1 MKGGRKSEITLQRT
15 SHGFLLQ
22 EISMKKN
29 SSKRSFVWGVLFA
42 SVAVLAPSTRSAAVP
57 QASPAA
63 AMRADQ
69 APLYQMILV
78 DRTVKAVK
86 YAHRSGSTKIDFEG
100 TDLMAGA
107 KGEAKVD
114 SHRGSMEI
122 KVEFSNVQ
130 KPTTFGGEYLTY
142 VLWAISPEGRAVNLG
157 EVLIGDNNRS
167 KLDVTTDLQA
177 FAMIVTAEPYYA
189 VRRPSNVVVMENAI
203 RPDTVG
209 TEEAVDA
216 KYELID
222 RGGYIPTGYKFDPL
236 VLNSKLPL
244 EFFEARNALRIAQS
258 AGAEHYAT
266 SSYNNAAAQMKQADD
281 MAIRHGIDK
290 KKLSSTSRLVVQT
303 SEDAREIA
311 VKHMDDE
318 RAEAA
323 RTAEANRTASALAGK
338 RSAEADTAD
347 ANRARRNA
355 EGMTRDA
362 QDSARNA
369 IAGQAQAERDNADAQ
384 QQKRAAQEDS
394 EHNRASAAD
403 ANQANADARQH
414 QRDAESESARSRLA
428 ASDANSATADA
439 QQHQKDAEN
448 ESARN
453 RLAASDANLATADA
467 QQRQKNAESESARN
481 RLAAANSDQQLQ
493 QAVREREELRARLL
507 IQFNAILET
516 RDTARGLVVNM
527 SDVLF
532 DSAKFT
538 LRPAAREKLAKIS
551 GIVLAYPSLA
561 LSIEGNTDSVGTDA
575 YNQTLSENRAGSV
588 RDYLGQQ
595 GIPAASMTSRGFGKT
610 QPVASNDTSGGRQQ
624 NRRVELVV
632 SGEVI
637 GHTVAIGPSAMEF
650 LPLNPRR

>member
-1 MKGGRKSEITLQRT
+1 MTRNLR
-15 SHGFLLQ
+15 
-22 EISMKKN
+22 
-29 SSKRSFVWGVLFA
+29 KRSIVWGALFA
-42 SVAVLAPSTRSAAVP
+42 SVAILAPSSRSGGVP
-57 QASPAA
+57 QASTAA

-69 APLYQMILV
+69 TSMYQEILV

-100 TDLMAGA
+100 TDLMTSA

-114 SHRGSMEI
+114 SHRGAMEI
-122 KVEFSNVQ
+122 KVEFWNMQ

-142 VLWAISPEGRAVNLG
+142 VMWAISPEGRPVNLG
-157 EVLIGDNNRS
+157 EVLIGGNDRS

-209 TEEAVDA
+209 TTEVVDA

-222 RGGYIPTGYKFDPL
+222 RGGYIPTGYKFDPV
-236 VLNSKLPL
+236 VLNARLPL

-258 AGAEHYAT
+258 AGAESYAT
-266 SSYNNAAAQMKQADD
+266 SSYANAAGQMKEAND
-281 MAIRHGIDK
+281 MAVRHGSDR

-303 SEDAREIA
+303 AEDAREIS
-311 VKHMDDE
+311 VKRIDE
-318 RAEAA
+318 IRAEAG
-323 RTAEANRTASALAGK
+323 RTADANRVASANAGQ

-347 ANRARRNA
+347 AVRARQNA

-369 IAGQAQAERDNADAQ
+369 AAGQAQAERDNAAAQ
-384 QQKRAAQEDS
+384 QQKLDAQADSDRNRAA
-394 EHNRASAAD
+394 AAD
-403 ANQANADARQH
+403 AHQATSDAQQH
-414 QRDAESESARSRLA
+414 QRDAEAESANSRA
-428 ASDANSATADA
+428 
-439 QQHQKDAEN
+439 
-448 ESARN
+448 
-453 RLAASDANLATADA
+453 
-467 QQRQKNAESESARN
+467 
-481 RLAAANSDQQLQ
+481 AAANSDQQLQ
-493 QAVREREELRARLL
+493 QAVRDREELRARLL
-507 IQFNAILET
+507 VQFNAILET

-551 GIVLAYPSLA
+551 GIVLAYPTLT
-561 LSIEGNTDSVGTDA
+561 LSIEGNTDSVGGDA
-575 YNQTLSENRAGSV
+575 YNQQLSENRAGSV
-588 RDYLGQQ
+588 RDYLATE
-595 GIPAASMTSRGFGKT
+595 GIPAASMSAHGFGKT
-610 QPVASNDTSGGRQQ
+610 QPVASNDTAAGRQQ
-624 NRRVELVV
+624 NRRVELIV

-637 GHTVAIGPSAMEF
+637 GNSVGAGPAAMEN
-650 LPLNPRR
+650 LPLPPRP